1 MTDQNAQDGAGRASA
16 RPSMRWEGQRL
27 DGETPGVLP
36 GLARVSNLVRSV
48 RTPEF
53 ANVTFHEVLSKSA
66 LNHVP
71 DTSSMLPGEWTINPY
86 RGCTHGCRYCYAR
99 PTHERLGLNIR
110 DQFDNEIVVKVN
122 VVEVLRAELARKRK
136 LPERVALGTSTDPYQ
151 RAEGRYA
158 LMPGIIDALAG
169 ARVPF
174 SILTKGTIIRRDL
187 KRLASA
193 SRFVRVE
200 LGMSVS
206 ILDNELQQSLEPGT
220 PTTAARLDTIRAI
233 RESGLDCTV
242 FIAPILPMMTD
253 TVEQLDA
260 LVGALADA
268 GATNVLP
275 TPLYLMAGVKEFFFD
290 WLQQERPELVPAY
303 TRLYANGSRIPE
315 EYRNE
320 IDARMRA
327 ALTGHGLPIPD
338 ASTTDKFALH
348 GKRKSAPAL
357 EPTLF

>member
-1 MTDQNAQDGAGRASA
+1 MPAPT
-16 RPSMRWEGQRL
+16 RWDGQRL

-53 ANVTFHEVLSKSA
+53 QGVTFHEVLSKSA

-71 DTSSMLPGEWTINPY
+71 ATSSMLPGEWTINPY

-99 PTHERLGLNIR
+99 PTHERVGLNIR
-110 DQFDNEIVVKVN
+110 DQFDNEIIVKVN
-122 VVEVLRAELARKRK
+122 VVEVLRGELARKRTI
-136 LPERVALGTSTDPYQ
+136 PERVALGTSTDPYQ

-193 SRFVRVE
+193 NRSVTVE

-206 ILDNELQQSLEPGT
+206 ILDHELQQSLEPGT
-220 PTTAARLDTIRAI
+220 PTTAARIETIRAI
-233 RESGLDCTV
+233 RDAGLDCTV
-242 FIAPILPMMTD
+242 FIAPILPLMTD
-253 TVEQLDA
+253 TAEQLDA

-275 TPLYLMAGVKEFFFD
+275 TPLYLMPGVKEFFFD
-290 WLQQERPELVPAY
+290 WLKRERPALVQQY
-303 TRLYANGSRIPE
+303 TRLYADGSRIPS
-315 EYRNE
+315 EYRDT
-320 IDARMRA
+320 ITARMHA
-327 ALTGHGLPIPD
+327 ALTRHGLPVPD
-338 ASTTDKFALH
+338 ESTSDKFALH
-348 GKRKSAPAL
+348 GKRKTAPAL